1 MEAVELLNFILGL
14 FKSCRNNNEIFEQLV
29 KQNIIYSSFEKRYL
43 LNNVDFEFELV
54 EIATKNKNLIECY
67 IEATDGSPYKIELIF
82 EKKWYLKSFLFQCQ
96 SCFGDDIECNVCG
109 GSGWG
114 VL

>member
-1 MEAVELLNFILGL
+1 MKSIELLNIILTI
-14 FKSCRNNNEIFEQLV
+14 FKSYKNNSEILEQLIR
-29 KQNIIYSSFEKRYL
+29 QDIIHSALEQRYILKNDVFDFDLEKTIDINEKTIEYYL
-43 LNNVDFEFELV
+43 V
-54 EIATKNKNLIECY
+54 AK
-67 IEATDGSPYKIELIF
+67 DGCPYKIELFF

-96 SCFGDDIECNVCG
+96 SCFGEDTECSVCG